1 MKIAFNP
8 STVAALTTPPNNKD
22 ITFDLRGHS
31 IFARGVEFKGTD
43 TNTWRD
49 IKINNVSIGSH
60 TLDLRNGSNTTL
72 TNTNGVV
79 TINSTWRPVVDN
91 LTSDSTTSSLSAK
104 QGKVLK
110 ALIDGKSNSDHN
122 HDGRYVRYYA
132 VTTLDCNNLAAGLTA
147 ARISATN
154 AAHTNHSAYLYIS
167 DVGTPFQIQIPDS
180 SIPYIY
186 KRYYGSGK
194 WSGWFKLNAG
204 YADSAGSVAWA
215 NVTGKPSS
223 YTPSAHTHAWNSLT
237 HSSTTENQ
245 AILTNG
251 KANGWKLQTL
261 NIARWDN
268 AANNAHSHANKSVL
282 DGITSALVNSW
293 NTAYNFVSN
302 ITGTDTDKVI
312 NKWEEIVNFLA
323 GITEDNKLNTL
334 LNSKLSVYELA
345 DNTNVGT
352 IKNNGIYYSTTD
364 ASSRTLINSPFN
376 TGFAFINMTSYDGG
390 DDLRRSRLAFNAFG
404 EIKVSD
410 DRDQANTAE
419 TWYNVLTSKN
429 SGINGSTIKL
439 NGTSITV
446 YSSGTADGRY
456 VKKSGDTM
464 SGVLTIDTTNFG
476 ALTIKRNDDANGA
489 SIQFR
494 GKSSVYGYIGLNNS
508 TKDKQFLRWSSD
520 TSRIYTI
527 LDTSSTY
534 ISNGKGVINGTTITQ
549 VDNATNSTNSTNA
562 RKLVNWYSARPTSL
576 NAQFGDGSLRI
587 FYATSS
593 TTEGKPAED
602 SHILHLAWDNTGG
615 YDAQLAVHA
624 RSGKVSTRAQ
634 NGGTWQP
641 WKTLAFTTDIPTS
654 LKNPYSFNVFGVV
667 YDGSAAKTVTTST
680 FVSQLPEGTS
690 TVTDGTMFI
699 TSWASNSGFADTNAV
714 NVPYKRKAIYL
725 WEYIK
730 AKTDSLYATNGH
742 NHDGKYLKLTG
753 GTMLGA
759 LNFANNTWN
768 LVGDDSYIG
777 DCNISGHF
785 GIKAANTTY
794 PGITFFNNASTFLGN
809 LTAYSGNIKY
819 GAYSLQ
825 FLDNG
830 NTSVSASTWTNPF
843 SNYNS
848 NAVADG
854 QAICV
859 WGQSSYLS
867 NLSTDTGNMSLWLKR
882 INANVATLNMV
893 LDGEYY
899 ANGNQRLAHVSE
911 IPNKDSWNYDDR
923 YLRLTGGWMSGD
935 INFGGDNKIYWGRNT
950 DSASISFK
958 NDGDGDANSYMS
970 FVTSDN
976 GNEYFR
982 WSHSSGSTNTEWM
995 ALRGDGLRV
1004 RGTKVSLEGHTHDD
1018 RYYTKAESNAK
1029 YITDITTSV
1038 NKLTFTR
1045 NGSNII
1051 RDITVNV
1058 VHSQGHLT
1066 NIPNKD
1072 ATTKA
1077 SPGLLIYNSYEQTI
1091 GTNSYSSVLSIN
1103 TGGTI
1108 QIAGNWG
1115 DDHARN
1121 LYWRSQSDRAVSSYP
1136 WKSWRTILDSENYSS
1151 TLDSRYYTESEV
1163 NSLLDAK
1170 LNRQNLSYGNWNPRG
1185 YHLAADYHYN
1195 GGDLSI
1201 SESGGKIHVSVD
1213 GYFWQ
1218 NEGQYRVLDT
1228 SDVAG
1233 LKSNLTVHQYL
1244 SATDA
1249 AWYPLV
1255 WGGNSH
1261 NNTSDSTGA
1270 VYKSYDKLCWQ
1281 TSSQT
1286 LYATNIQTNNIKS
1299 LSIGGG
1305 IYWNPYVES
1314 ASDGS
1319 DAASITLV
1327 RSGVAGGTTLVL
1339 SQMNDTNDTIQFK
1352 TNTAARLYH
1361 NSYPILTTQNTY
1373 VSNNK
1378 GYIYGN
1384 EITQVNNSDKVD
1396 NRHAISTTPNTG
1408 IIYKAAIYTSSS
1420 LTSYWVRLASIPSI
1434 SQNGEF
1440 VATIHV
1446 QSGHSNPGRSAILL
1460 VYLRGNASSFI
1471 SKSFKICCNSNY
1483 DPNRFRLYY
1492 KDSDKTSEIWYQTTG
1507 QWDGIIT
1514 TVISQSA
1521 EGWLYEGLTLY
1532 SGSITAVQTPS
1543 VSTYLSAQ
1551 VSTITDN
1558 ISGNASTATKLQ
1570 TPRTIWGQSFDGTGN
1585 VSGSLS
1591 EVGNIHFKV
1600 DNSYDIGSD
1609 AAASRYIYTHWL
1621 GARSGR
1627 KLELGANNSGF
1638 GQGLCIDTNLNV
1650 GIGTNTPAYKL
1661 DVKGD
1666 IYTTTGFKKNGSS
1679 DSYVLLGGGGHKL
1692 ESSLNVAY
1700 SKYLTGITL
1709 TGGDSNNEG
1718 YRLIFEKTMGGWNLN
1733 YGVWAIAFRHSGR
1746 GTLNIGFD
1754 TTNSDGSTYT
1764 YNIRFLGSTVS
1775 RESTPFRAFYNSTT
1789 KVFRIYWHYYD
1800 YTSGDIAVLRG
1811 NMEPHNGTW
1820 MASLPNDVGTELA
1833 ITCNMADQAA
1843 NADTVDGYH
1852 ANGLLTA
1859 LSNSNNGISI
1869 TVGGTTKS
1877 VSNISVNYASS
1888 AGNANTLDG
1897 YPANGSNDRPY
1908 GHIPT
1913 IESDGVME
1921 VGRYIDFHNDNNGK
1935 HDFST
1940 RLQSTGNYGNE
1951 VNLPSASGTLALI
1964 NDVNNY
1970 YWANVKI
1977 STSSSTTTSPT
1988 VHTLTATRVCAGHNP
2003 GRDNSISCSNWFRS
2017 SGNTGWYNTTYQGGW
2032 YMSDTYWIR
2041 AHNGVGIYT
2050 SGQIYSSSSIRM
2062 SNILLEHT
2070 DEINNSANGG
2080 IHLNYRN
2087 SGNVSLCYGGGNV
2100 GIGTTTPS
2108 YKLDVNGQMRASGFH
2123 HSSVNSDNYIL
2134 LAGGGYK
2141 SFGGDDSTP
2150 IFLGYL
2156 NLYNGNDG
2164 TISSSFPC
2172 LGYSVPFT
2180 YTRGGAYCLINIPNT
2195 SFQTFYIKAA
2205 IASVHYSGAG
2215 MGHWVGNHRGD
2226 GAWWLHCDAVGSNA
2240 VQVKGFHLAN
2250 GNNDSW
2256 WGGNPLYSGDG
2267 AAKIIT
2273 VCLFGHVNT
2282 NNNY

>member
-1 MKIAFNP
+1 MKISFNP
-8 STVAALTTPPNNKD
+8 SNSNKNILDLIKNNKD
-22 ITFDLRGHS
+22 IIFDLKGHS

-132 VTTLDCNNLAAGLTA
+132 VTTLDCNNLAAGLTS

-251 KANGWKLQTL
+251 KANGWKLYTL
-261 NIARWDN
+261 NISRWDN

-334 LNSKLSVYELA
+334 LNSKLSIQQLSA
-345 DNTNVGT
+345 KDILTTKTNNALFWVDTKGNAST
-352 IKNNGIYYSTTD
+352 ITTG
-364 ASSRTLINSPFN
+364 PFTDHPYALLSVTN
-376 TGFAFINMTSYDGG
+376 YNQNAENHKFFY
-390 DDLRRSRLAFNAFG
+390 RSRLAFSSAG
-404 EIKVSD
+404 DIKVASCHHENEYQQD
-410 DRDQANTAE
+410 E

-464 SGVLTIDTTNFG
+464 SGVLTIDTPNFG

-520 TSRIYTI
+520 ISRVYTI

-641 WKTLAFTTDIPTS
+641 WKTLAFTTDIPSS

-667 YDGSAAKTVTTST
+667 YDGSAAKTVTTSN
-680 FVSQLPEGTS
+680 FISQVNEGTS
-690 TVTDGTMFI
+690 TITDGTMLI
-699 TSWASNSGFADTNAV
+699 TSYASNSGFADTNAV
-714 NVPYKRKAIYL
+714 NVPYKRKAIHL

-730 AKTDSLYATNGH
+730 AKTDSLYATKVH
-742 NHDGKYLKLTG
+742 NHDGIYVRAFRTS
-753 GTMLGA
+753 
-759 LNFANNTWN
+759 NDNI
-768 LVGDDSYIG
+768 DS
-777 DCNISGHF
+777 D
-785 GIKAANTTY
+785 
-794 PGITFFNNASTFLGN
+794 
-809 LTAYSGNIKY
+809 
-819 GAYSLQ
+819 
-825 FLDNG
+825 
-830 NTSVSASTWTNPF
+830 
-843 SNYNS
+843 
-848 NAVADG
+848 
-854 QAICV
+854 
-859 WGQSSYLS
+859 WGQSFKTFDPIPLGTPPEKNPNISLLSIGENFNRRKQLAFIWNNDNIYYRRRIDSGFTNWRRLAFANEIPTSLKNPYALTISLNGTSQGPYDGSAAKNINITPGSIGAAISNHSHDYLVVNS
-867 NLSTDTGNMSLWLKR
+867 ADDKSFNSAYHNFQVLYAGGGNGITGKP
-882 INANVATLNMV
+882 ANVDAFGLFKFRA
-893 LDGEYY
+893 
-899 ANGNQRLAHVSE
+899 ANGCSGQMLLANGGSLYIRSSE
-911 IPNKDSWNYDDR
+911 
-923 YLRLTGGWMSGD
+923 
-935 INFGGDNKIYWGRNT
+935 
-950 DSASISFK
+950 
-958 NDGDGDANSYMS
+958 DAKM
-970 FVTSDN
+970 
-976 GNEYFR
+976 
-982 WSHSSGSTNTEWM
+982 TNTL
-995 ALRGDGLRV
+995 A
-1004 RGTKVSLEGHTHDD
+1004 
-1018 RYYTKAESNAK
+1018 
-1029 YITDITTSV
+1029 
-1038 NKLTFTR
+1038 
-1045 NGSNII
+1045 
-1051 RDITVNV
+1051 
-1058 VHSQGHLT
+1058 
-1066 NIPNKD
+1066 
-1072 ATTKA
+1072 
-1077 SPGLLIYNSYEQTI
+1077 
-1091 GTNSYSSVLSIN
+1091 
-1103 TGGTI
+1103 
-1108 QIAGNWG
+1108 
-1115 DDHARN
+1115 
-1121 LYWRSQSDRAVSSYP
+1121 
-1136 WKSWRTILDSENYSS
+1136 WKTILDSSNYSGI
-1151 TLDSRYYTESEV
+1151 LDSRYYTESEV
-1163 NSLLDAK
+1163 NSLLSRK
-1170 LNRQNLSYGNWNPRG
+1170 LDRVNLTTGSWNPRG

-1249 AWYPLV
+1249 VWYPLV

-1270 VYKSYDKLCWQ
+1270 VYKSYDKLSWQ

-1286 LYATNIQTNNIKS
+1286 LYTTHLQTTDITFPNSGTSMRGIQGTVGDNDAWRIKGGATASNSGYLEIATADDGNEPIYVRQYTGTFSTIKRTLTLLDTNGFAHFPSYIN
-1299 LSIGGG
+1299 IGGNENNNSSPDRVWG
-1305 IYWNPYVES
+1305 SNSSDSYLRSYRTS
-1314 ASDGS
+1314 ALRVAYAVNANSATTASSANKLTTARNIALGMDLRGSANFDGS
-1319 DAASITLV
+1319 GNITINANINACTIRVGSTNGLPFK
-1327 RSGVAGGTTLVL
+1327 RIAHFETGGSWNDSALL
-1339 SQMNDTNDTIQFK
+1339 LYISQ
-1352 TNTAARLYH
+1352 
-1361 NSYPILTTQNTY
+1361 
-1373 VSNNK
+1373 
-1378 GYIYGN
+1378 GYINGSN
-1384 EITQVNNSDKVD
+1384 
-1396 NRHAISTTPNTG
+1396 G
-1408 IIYKAAIYTSSS
+1408 ICR
-1420 LTSYWVRLASIPSI
+1420 V
-1434 SQNGEF
+1434 EF
-1440 VATIHV
+1440 
-1446 QSGHSNPGRSAILL
+1446 R
-1460 VYLRGNASSFI
+1460 
-1471 SKSFKICCNSNY
+1471 
-1483 DPNRFRLYY
+1483 
-1492 KDSDKTSEIWYQTTG
+1492 
-1507 QWDGIIT
+1507 
-1514 TVISQSA
+1514 
-1521 EGWLYEGLTLY
+1521 
-1532 SGSITAVQTPS
+1532 
-1543 VSTYLSAQ
+1543 
-1551 VSTITDN
+1551 TDN
-1558 ISGNASTATKLQ
+1558 ISSSSTSITASAAVRWLVRNGYGLDSLYAGYYVTAGKAYIDIYLKTTSGYQGTVIRVLQDSRGGINSNVQLINSYYYSDTNHKEAYNSIEAASTALYNRAYT
-1570 TPRTIWGQSFDGTGN
+1570 RI
-1585 VSGSLS
+1585 VSGS
-1591 EVGNIHFKV
+1591 
-1600 DNSYDIGSD
+1600 DIGTVSYSNSTGSVHWNNVTNKPSTFNPAAHTHTVFKNNLMIKGTNGISD
-1609 AAASRYIYTHWL
+1609 SASIHL
-1621 GARSGR
+1621 
-1627 KLELGANNSGF
+1627 
-1638 GQGLCIDTNLNV
+1638 
-1650 GIGTNTPAYKL
+1650 GIG
-1661 DVKGD
+1661 DSD
-1666 IYTTTGFKKNGSS
+1666 TGFKWIS
-1679 DSYVLLGGGGHKL
+1679 DGVCQIYAN
-1692 ESSLNVAY
+1692 NVAVGQWT
-1700 SKYLTGITL
+1700 S
-1709 TGGDSNNEG
+1709 GGMNWFKNPTVNG
-1718 YRLIFEKTMGGWNLN
+1718 NKVWNAGN
-1733 YGVWAIAFRHSGR
+1733 
-1746 GTLNIGFD
+1746 
-1754 TTNSDGSTYT
+1754 DGS
-1764 YNIRFLGSTVS
+1764 GSGL
-1775 RESTPFRAFYNSTT
+1775 
-1789 KVFRIYWHYYD
+1789 D
-1800 YTSGDIAVLRG
+1800 
-1811 NMEPHNGTW
+1811 
-1820 MASLPNDVGTELA
+1820 
-1833 ITCNMADQAA
+1833 
-1843 NADTVDGYH
+1843 ADTLDGEH

-1877 VSNISVNYASS
+1877 ISNINVNYAAS

-1897 YPANGSNDRPY
+1897 IDSTRFLRQVVVPNNTENDFNTFSNMTLTGRVDPTTGASLKNAPWSGSGPAGGYGVLTYLFNGSGY
-1908 GHIPT
+1908 GT
-1913 IESDGVME
+1913 QMAWGYSDNRIYIRNRYWGGSGVGP
-1921 VGRYIDFHNDNNGK
+1921 VWRTSWD
-1935 HDFST
+1935 
-1940 RLQSTGNYGNE
+1940 
-1951 VNLPSASGTLALI
+1951 TLALTSDI
-1964 NDVNNY
+1964 PTVTNY

-1977 STSSSTTTSPT
+1977 SASSSTTTSPT

-2003 GRDNSISCSNWFRS
+2003 GIDNSISCSNWFRS

-2032 YMSDTYWIR
+2032 YMSDTSWIR

-2087 SGNVSLCYGGGNV
+2087 SGNVSLCHGGGNV

-2150 IFLGYL
+2150 IFLGCL
-2156 NLYNGNDG
+2156 DLYRGDDG
-2164 TISSSFPC
+2164 TISSSFYC

-2180 YTRGGAYCLINIPNT
+2180 YTRGGNYCKIVIPDT
-2195 SFQTFYIKAA
+2195 TRLSFYIIAA
-2205 IASVHYSGAG
+2205 TASVNYSGGG
-2215 MGHWVGNHRGD
+2215 MDTWTGYHRGS
-2226 GAWWLHCDAVGSNA
+2226 GAWWLHCYAFGWNEVR
-2240 VQVKGFHLAN
+2240 VKGFCQADK
-2250 GNNDSW
+2250 NNDSW
-2256 WGGNPLYSGDG
+2256 WGGNPLWNNEYG
-2267 AAKIIT
+2267 ANRIT
-2273 VCLFGHVNT
+2273 VCIFGHVK
-2282 NNNY
+2282 YK